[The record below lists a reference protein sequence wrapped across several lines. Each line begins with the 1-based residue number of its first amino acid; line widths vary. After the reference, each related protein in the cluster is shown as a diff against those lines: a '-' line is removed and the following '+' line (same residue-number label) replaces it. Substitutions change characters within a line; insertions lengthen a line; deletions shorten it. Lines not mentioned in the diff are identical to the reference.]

1 MLLMKGKVMS
11 NSVIRRLAQSLSG
24 RRSIKAVA
32 IGSMLLA
39 LVVLLGAGGA
49 PKPVTPHV
57 SQSIHTDVTHSAT
70 ASTAAAQHLA
80 ASRSINPHLHVAH
93 SPTATRALELA
104 GTPSIVIV
112 HRHPGWHYHWP
123 YHTWAVSHRGLG
135 AIEGIVYDPS
145 GRPVPGALV
154 ALKRPGGKIFADVHK
169 RHITRTNANGAFVMT
184 GVRTGNYRVVAHKN
198 KSRGHVQLAVATG
211 KLSAAAIRI

>member
-1 MLLMKGKVMS
+1 MS
-11 NSVIRRLAQSLSG
+11 NSIIRRLAQSISG
-24 RRSIKAVA
+24 IV
-32 IGSMLLA
+32 A
-39 LVVLLGAGGA
+39 LVGLLGAGGA
-49 PKPVTPHV
+49 PKPPAPHV
-57 SQSIHTDVTHSAT
+57 SQSIHTDVNSSAT
-70 ASTAAAQHLA
+70 AATAATA
-80 ASRSINPHLHVAH
+80 ARSINPHLHVAH
-93 SPTATRALELA
+93 FSTATRALELA
-104 GTPSIVIV
+104 GAPSIVIV
-112 HRHPGWHYHWP
+112 HRHPGWHYHWL